1 VVPTLIVDGA
11 PVLESTAIL
20 MLLAERHADKDLAP
34 AAGTPER
41 AAYFQ
46 WMVYLAN
53 ALLPSF
59 RAWYYPHEAA
69 GQANADAAQ
78 AAARARI
85 EAVWD
90 RVDAQLAAKGPYMLG
105 ERLSAVDFLATMLMR
120 WSRNLP
126 RQATAWPNI
135 ARYLAEDAGHAVAA
149 RGPCARGAD
158 GLDRRV
164 GSVRRQGAREV
175 DHAHVAIGPVRTAG
189 HAGQLVA
196 RAEDVAAVAAS
207 RNAAVD
213 DQLADDV
220 AGILETIGDV
230 LGREPGPDA
239 LAAQPLAQRAGGAMA
254 EVAARALGL
263 GVLAGRGGDPPIRS
277 QGRQRGLA
285 LQEVDRLFD
294 GGGIVAAVQLA
305 AQLVG
310 VVGRT
315 GAGEVELVQD
325 RVIKAGGV
333 GGGRQGENQQAGERR
348 SQGHAAGHAHAR
360 SRESDAPSLT

>member
-1 VVPTLIVDGA
+1 MYQLYYSPSTASLAVHWMLIEIGAPFELVLTDIETGANKTPDYLKLNPGGVVPTLVVDGA
-11 PVLESTAIL
+11 PVLESAAIL

-53 ALLPSF
+53 ALLPAF

-135 ARYLAEDAGHAVAA
+135 ARYLARMRAMPSLREVH
-149 RGPCARGAD
+149 
-158 GLDRRV
+158 
-164 GSVRRQGAREV
+164 ARE
-175 DHAHVAIGPVRTAG
+175 
-189 HAGQLVA
+189 
-196 RAEDVAAVAAS
+196 
-207 RNAAVD
+207 
-213 DQLADDV
+213 
-220 AGILETIGDV
+220 
-230 LGREPGPDA
+230 
-239 LAAQPLAQRAGGAMA
+239 
-254 EVAARALGL
+254 GL
-263 GVLAGRGGDPPIRS
+263 TDWI
-277 QGRQRGLA
+277 
-285 LQEVDRLFD
+285 DR
-294 GGGIVAAVQLA
+294 
-305 AQLVG
+305 
-310 VVGRT
+310 
-315 GAGEVELVQD
+315 
-325 RVIKAGGV
+325 
-333 GGGRQGENQQAGERR
+333 
-348 SQGHAAGHAHAR
+348 
-360 SRESDAPSLT
+360 